1 MDYRTPL
8 KRAQGLGASHHGVG
22 HWWMQRLSAVA
33 MVPLMLWLVVGLA
46 THTGGGYEGAVAW
59 LGNPINT
66 VVLVIACYM
75 AFSAGASNVANAV
88 APLVGGGAIG
98 VDSAVILGTVASA
111 DRRLSR
117 LADDPNAGNERWWT
131 TRYDR
136 SVLEYRAAEAE
147 SEAIPTV
154 LARIEGR

>member
-66 VVLVIACYM
+66 VVLVIAFGMLFYH
-75 AFSAGASNVANAV
+75 AS
-88 APLVGGGAIG
+88 
-98 VDSAVILGTVASA
+98 LGLQVVLEDYVSHTGT
-111 DRRLSR
+111 R
-117 LADDPNAGNERWWT
+117 LALVT
-131 TRYDR
+131 TVRF
-136 SVLEYRAAEAE
+136 LAALLAV
-147 SEAIPTV
+147 SAIFA
-154 LARIEGR
+154 LLKIAFGG